1 MSKSDFIVQEVSC
14 TCLYQADVTAVIDR
28 RQLCGHQKGR
38 GFVGVTR
45 SQQVTGMWSFLGRG
59 GGISS
64 TGQGLADPQGATTA
78 QAHRDQEEE
87 PAGFSTG

>member
-1 MSKSDFIVQEVSC
+1 MWTPEGEGLRGGHEKSAGYRNVVFFGE
-14 TCLYQADVTAVIDR
+14 
-28 RQLCGHQKGR
+28 
-38 GFVGVTR
+38 
-45 SQQVTGMWSFLGRG
+45 G